1 LGPILVGRLV
11 TLENFLHGVLIAILE
26 PSFNTPATVESVML
40 NILKPKNTEQIVILA
55 EDFYAIV
62 LDTPMEKLVIK
73 QESKLAFA
81 LNVKMMLGA
90 ILAGGFMIIMVE
102 ITHSAMFVAKWF
114 PIILFQM

>member
-1 LGPILVGRLV
+1 
-11 TLENFLHGVLIAILE
+11 
-26 PSFNTPATVESVML
+26 
-40 NILKPKNTEQIVILA
+40 
-55 EDFYAIV
+55 
-62 LDTPMEKLVIK
+62 MEKLVIK

-102 ITHSAMFVAKWF
+102 IIHSARFVAKWF